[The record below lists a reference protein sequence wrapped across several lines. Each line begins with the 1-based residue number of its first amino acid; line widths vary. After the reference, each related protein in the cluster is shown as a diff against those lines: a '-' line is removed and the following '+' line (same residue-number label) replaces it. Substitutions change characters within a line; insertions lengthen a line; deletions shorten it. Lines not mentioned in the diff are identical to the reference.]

1 MKGLSK
7 RSDEIRKTLHIT
19 TNAFGVIFIAYSD
32 NRYYNIVFKEGDS
45 MIYIAVCDDEKYMS
59 EQIKRMAEDFFKKKN
74 TDISVAQYSSGEELL
89 ENSERIDLL
98 FLDIGMEGMEGMDG
112 IETARMLRAQDYKGF
127 LVFITVLKEMVFQSF
142 EVQPFDYLV
151 KPVQEEQFE
160 RTMERLFRSMQ
171 DRLSPEKV
179 NLLVQKG
186 YESTILSFQD
196 IIYCEIIDRKVYLHL
211 TSGEVVDYY
220 ERIENLEKK
229 LDGFFRCHRSYLI
242 NLNHLK
248 SYRNNSAYMA
258 DGTEIPVSRLRSK
271 EFSNVILRHMKGWR
285 L

>member
-98 FLDIGMEGMEGMDG
+98 FLDIGMEGMDG

-160 RTMERLFRSMQ
+160 RTMERLFRSIQ

>member
-19 TNAFGVIFIAYSD
+19 TNAFGAIFIAYSD
-32 NRYYNIVFKEGDS
+32 NGYYNIVFKEGDS
-45 MIYIAVCDDEKYMS
+45 MIHIAVCDDEKCMS
-59 EQIKRMAEDFFKKKN
+59 EKIEKLAKDFFRKKN
-74 TDISVAQYSSGEELL
+74 TDILVVQYSSGEKLL
-89 ENSERIDLL
+89 KSNERIDLL
-98 FLDIGMEGMEGMDG
+98 FLDIGMEGMDG
-112 IETARMLRAQDYKGF
+112 IETAKLLRAHGYKGF

-160 RTMERLFRSMQ
+160 RTMERLFLSIQ
-171 DRLSPEKV
+171 DRLSPEIV
-179 NLLVQKG
+179 NLLVQKR

-211 TSGEVVDYY
+211 MSGEVIDYY

-229 LDGFFRCHRSYLI
+229 LDGSFFRCHRSYLI

-271 EFSNVILRHMKGWR
+271 EFSNVILRHMKGWG